1 MSACKYQSGKL
12 CLPLCPLSY
21 VYVNVRTFVVLSVHK
36 FWLCCDAV
44 RRACK
49 KFGFR
54 VVEEGSEA
62 ILYWSDCS
70 VSIDRAAELKPY
82 QVCARMVIGECT
94 FDG

>member
-1 MSACKYQSGKL
+1 MNVHL
-12 CLPLCPLSY
+12 WCLSCID
-21 VYVNVRTFVVLSVHK
+21 FGCVV
-36 FWLCCDAV
+36 DAV

-62 ILYWSDCS
+62 VLYWSDCS

-82 QVCARMVIGECT
+82 QVCARMVIEECT
-94 FDG
+94 F